1 MKIELDH
8 LVVAATDLE
17 SGEAWLR
24 DRLGVPLSA
33 GGQHEGRGTHNKL
46 LQLGSG
52 TYLELIA
59 ADPTQPDPAQPRSF
73 MLDDPA
79 MQARLK
85 HSPQLVHFLC
95 RTDDMDA
102 ALASLKYLPGKPI
115 PMTRGALRWRIC
127 ASTGGRPPADG
138 LLPTLIQW
146 DVPAD
151 QHPAARLPDAGVRL
165 TRFTVRGAN
174 SVIERRPDIV
184 SPIPIDWEQ
193 SDEPGLSA
201 SLETPRGRVT
211 LG

>member
-24 DRLGVPLSA
+24 ERLGVPLSA

-59 ADPTQPDPAQPRSF
+59 ADPSQPDPAQPRSF

-85 HSPQLVHFLC
+85 RSPQLVPFLC

-102 ALASLKYLPGKPI
+102 ALASLKYLPGRPV
-115 PMTRGALRWRIC
+115 PMTRGALRGRIC
-127 ASTGGRPPADG
+127 ASSGGRPPADG
-138 LLPTLIQW
+138 MLPTLIQW

-165 TRFTVRGAN
+165 THFTVRAARE
-174 SVIERRPDIV
+174 VIERRPLLTAPV
-184 SPIPIDWEQ
+184 PIDWDV
-193 SDEPGLSA
+193 SDTPGLSA
-201 SLETPRGRVT
+201 RFETQNGMVT
-211 LG
+211 IG

>member
-24 DRLGVPLSA
+24 ERLGVPLSA

-59 ADPTQPDPAQPRSF
+59 ADPSQPDPAQPRSF

-85 HSPQLVHFLC
+85 RSPQLVHFLC

-102 ALASLKYLPGKPI
+102 ALASLKYLPGRPV

-127 ASTGGRPPADG
+127 ASSGGRPPADG
-138 LLPTLIQW
+138 MLPTLIQW

-151 QHPAARLPDAGVRL
+151 QHPAARLPAAGVRL
-165 TRFTVRGAN
+165 THFTVRAARE
-174 SVIERRPDIV
+174 VIERRPLLTAPV
-184 SPIPIDWEQ
+184 PIDWDV
-193 SDEPGLSA
+193 SDTPGLSA
-201 SLETPRGRVT
+201 RFETPNGMVT
-211 LG
+211 IG